1 MIKKRSGEVI
11 IIHLIVQ
18 FIKWHH
24 YKKLILFSNLTV
36 LSYATK
42 PDWKTKQLLIHDYL
56 PKKPGLAGLK
66 LEVDKLDID
75 KLEVISVILIKL
87 SDVLKN
93 EVVKRVNT
101 RNLLKKLVLFRP
113 LILVI

>member
-1 MIKKRSGEVI
+1 M
-11 IIHLIVQ
+11 Q
-18 FIKWHH
+18 Q
-24 YKKLILFSNLTV
+24 NLTEKRN
-36 LSYATK
+36 SC
-42 PDWKTKQLLIHDYL
+42 WSMIICQ
-56 PKKPGLAGLK
+56 KKPGLAGLK

-75 KLEVISVILIKL
+75 KLEVTSVILIKL